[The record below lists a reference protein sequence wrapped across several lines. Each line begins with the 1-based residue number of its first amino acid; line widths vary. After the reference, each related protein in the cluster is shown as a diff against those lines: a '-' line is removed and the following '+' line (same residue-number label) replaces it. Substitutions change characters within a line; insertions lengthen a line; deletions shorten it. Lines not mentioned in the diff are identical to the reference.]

1 MPLWRINFTNPIKD
15 LNMTTKKNQATSQN
29 ETIKKVA
36 KRIGKRKGNRSM
48 KYSIAMFLATGGMP
62 WMV

>member
-1 MPLWRINFTNPIKD
+1 
-15 LNMTTKKNQATSQN
+15 MTTKKNQATSQN

>member
-1 MPLWRINFTNPIKD
+1 
-15 LNMTTKKNQATSQN
+15 MTTKKNQATSQN

-62 WMV
+62 